1 VSKFSERKIPHQAIV
16 TITGV
21 LYEQLQDGSVSPVPK
36 YIEEAILTNLGTTEK
51 ECVEEMIHRIKDI
64 KQIWKTNKENTQ
76 KK

>member
-1 VSKFSERKIPHQAIV
+1 MSKFSERKIPHQAIV

-36 YIEEAILTNLGTTEK
+36 YVEEAILTNLGSTEK
-51 ECVEEMIHRIKDI
+51 ECAEEMIYRIKDI
-64 KQIWKTNKENTQ
+64 KKSWKINKENMQ